1 MSFDSGVYP
10 VYDTIFKI
18 GTKGLASTASDM
30 KTIADMEEFGMKI
43 NGEVQKWTPMTTA
56 GWARKL
62 MTGKDFSISL
72 KGKRNIGDAGND
84 YVSAC
89 AWADGLNCSTI
100 AEIDLPNGDKISFNC
115 VINVT
120 NPGGSKSTDVA
131 PLEFDLDGDG
141 KPTYTVA
148 ESYSALEMSSI
159 SPTNGGTNVTL
170 SSNITLT
177 FNNAISS
184 HNIFLVNDTDDTN
197 VPAAITLD
205 ATKKIITIDPTSN
218 LTASKKYA
226 VIIAGVV
233 DIYGQSLAN
242 TISYFTAAA
251 A

>member
-1 MSFDSGVYP
+1 MSFESGVYP
-10 VYDTIFKI
+10 VYDTVFKI
-18 GTKGLASTASDM
+18 GTKGLASTSNDM
-30 KTIADMEEFGMKI
+30 KTIADMEEFSMKI

-72 KGKRNIGDAGND
+72 KGKRNIGDVGND
-84 YVSAC
+84 YVSGC
-89 AWADGLNCSTI
+89 AWADGLDCSTI
-100 AEIDLPNGDKISFNC
+100 AEIDSPNGDRLTFNC

-131 PLEFDLDGDG
+131 PLEFELEGDG
-141 KPTYTVA
+141 KPTFVPA
-148 ESYSALEMSSI
+148 GSYNALSMLSI
-159 SPTNGGTNVTL
+159 SPLNGATNVTL

-184 HNIFLVNDTDDTN
+184 HSIFVVNDTDDTN
-197 VPAAITLD
+197 VAASISLD
-205 ATKKIITIDPTSN
+205 ATGKILTIDPTSN

-226 VIIAGVV
+226 VVIAGVK
-233 DIYGQSLAN
+233 DIYDQSLAN

-251 A
+251 S